1 MLYESGYSYQFIVE
15 EIDRPMSQVDKLNY
29 IPLLFWFIILMG
41 LLYIIVFL
49 LFIPLVYTILKTRQ
63 NFFEEILVSTKASN
77 QLFNILF
84 VLLLNIAAP
93 FGLAEKHLAVCGL
106 ADVKKSIFAKK

>member
-1 MLYESGYSYQFIVE
+1 
-15 EIDRPMSQVDKLNY
+15 
-29 IPLLFWFIILMG
+29 MG

-63 NFFEEILVSTKASN
+63 SFFEELLVSIKASN

-93 FGLAEKHLAVCGL
+93 FSLADKHLAVCGL
-106 ADVKKSIFAKK
+106 ADVKKSIVAKK